1 MRPGKPFFSSGPRLG
16 GWGWPWPAEEG
27 EEDERV
33 TNRFMSAV
41 LWKQEQ
47 AHLGSSKQVGKKVEL
62 CVWLLACCLV

>member
-1 MRPGKPFFSSGPRLG
+1 
-16 GWGWPWPAEEG
+16 
-27 EEDERV
+27 
-33 TNRFMSAV
+33 MSAV